1 MCLRSLDFSLGLSKE
16 VGDTG
21 RDSDVLG
28 EIADVYT
35 EMGDLDKAGQA
46 SSAHCVHCNIAL
58 LCSVNTL
65 QEMAAIVAFADR
77 LRTRFMH

>member
-1 MCLRSLDFSLGLSKE
+1 MCLRSLDVSLGLSKE

-21 RDSDVLG
+21 RDSDILG

-46 SSAHCVHCNIAL
+46 SCIALHIVL
-58 LCSVNTL
+58 LCSDVYSTL
-65 QEMAAIVAFADR
+65 QTDGCIHGFCVQTWDHGT
-77 LRTRFMH
+77 L